1 MEHLILQMFESAKAD
16 KVKFLKLKK
25 LAVGLQQFELASELR
40 DFEKKNFPDTPE
52 DAKSRHDASTVNSAL
67 HLVDFKGVSERSA
80 WLIMET
86 VKSVLKRKGNFS
98 IKDAAILQERC
109 NRLYPE

>member
-16 KVKFLKLKK
+16 KAKFLKLKK

-40 DFEKKNFPDTPE
+40 DYEKQNFPDTPE
-52 DAKSRHDASTVNSAL
+52 DAKSRQDANMINASL

-86 VKSVLKRKGNFS
+86 VKLALKKKGLFS
-98 IKDAAILQERC
+98 IKDAAILQEKC